1 LTQRNG
7 EVILV
12 VDDETAIYDITKTAL
27 GKYNY
32 QVMTAHNGIE
42 AIALYVEFQNE
53 IPLVLTDIVMPSMDG
68 LTTIRTLNKINPNV
82 EIIAISGLPS
92 SDKVNAVYNLGVA
105 TFLSKPY
112 TTNQLLKS
120 IDTVIS

>member
-1 LTQRNG
+1 MTQRNG

-53 IPLVLTDIVMPSMDG
+53 ISLVLTDIVMPSMDG
-68 LTTIRTLNKINPNV
+68 LTTI
-82 EIIAISGLPS
+82 
-92 SDKVNAVYNLGVA
+92 YY
-105 TFLSKPY
+105 PY
-112 TTNQLLKS
+112 SQEN
-120 IDTVIS
+120 